1 MAWEAQFVANC
12 LNAKAA
18 TKIFK
23 YVNSTEDLWK
33 LDLHGLHANEA
44 IQALHC
50 HLQQIEL
57 SGQRPK
63 PLEVIT
69 GRGKHSQGAPVIP
82 AAVRNYLKEC
92 KYYFYDLRAGAIA
105 VRPKFVERYSEEK
118 NAKGKKEELW

>member
-1 MAWEAQFVANC
+1 MAREAQFVANC

-50 HLQQIEL
+50 RLQQIEF

-82 AAVRNYLKEC
+82 AAVRNNLKEC

-105 VRPKFVERYSEEK
+105 VRPKFVERCSEEK
-118 NAKGKKEELW
+118 NAKGKKEEL

>member
-1 MAWEAQFVANC
+1 MAREAQFVANC

-23 YVNSTEDLWK
+23 YVNSTEELCK
-33 LDLHGLHANEA
+33 LDLHALHANEA

-50 HLQQIEL
+50 RLQQTVL

-69 GRGKHSQGAPVIP
+69 GRGKHSQIG
-82 AAVRNYLKEC
+82 
-92 KYYFYDLRAGAIA
+92 RAH
-105 VRPKFVERYSEEK
+105 V
-118 NAKGKKEELW
+118 

>member
-1 MAWEAQFVANC
+1 M
-12 LNAKAA
+12 
-18 TKIFK
+18 
-23 YVNSTEDLWK
+23 NSTEDLWK

-63 PLEVIT
+63 PLVVIT

-82 AAVRNYLKEC
+82 TAMRNYLKEC

-105 VRPKFVERYSEEK
+105 VRPKFVER
-118 NAKGKKEELW
+118 

>member
-1 MAWEAQFVANC
+1 MAREAQFVADC

-50 HLQQIEL
+50 RLQQIEL

-63 PLEVIT
+63 TI
-69 GRGKHSQGAPVIP
+69 RGHHG
-82 AAVRNYLKEC
+82 
-92 KYYFYDLRAGAIA
+92 
-105 VRPKFVERYSEEK
+105 
-118 NAKGKKEELW
+118 